1 MAGSSTP
8 WPVFLLA
15 VPTWTISLVSDFAV
29 ANLTFQCPPG
39 FVPQPHQRKSNR
51 NFSSNPE
58 CVCGEWE
65 LGLVQCDEKTLEAF
79 LPMRGVWHDIE
90 SAELFVGRCFYTL
103 FRHDLHQ
110 FTLQLPSNI
119 TNLNEFVCGPFGREG
134 RLCGQCKPGFGTSLY
149 EKDLRCVNCTDT
161 PLPGVLHTYL
171 LRLYHQL
178 YSSLS
183 FWCWASQLPQRIH
196 LLQSNVLL
204 AGTFSVGLEY
214 CDFKRRFWFCFS
226 FRRNT

>member
-15 VPTWTISLVSDFAV
+15 VTTWTISLVSDFAA
-29 ANLTFQCPPG
+29 ANVTSQCPPE

-58 CVCGEWE
+58 CVCGEWGS
-65 LGLVQCDEKTLEAF
+65 GLVQCDEKTLEAF
-79 LPMRGVWHDIE
+79 LPMWGCMTYDIE
-90 SAELFVGRCFYTL
+90 SAELLVGRCFYTL
-103 FRHDLHQ
+103 FWRDLHQ
-110 FTLQLPSNI
+110 FTLQLPSSI

-134 RLCGQCKPGFGTSLY
+134 RLCGRCKPGFGTSLY
-149 EKDLRCVNCTDT
+149 EKDLRCVNCTFALT
-161 PLPGVLHTYL
+161 HLSQAVLHTYL

-183 FWCWASQLPQRIH
+183 FWCSASQLPQPLSTH
-196 LLQSNVLL
+196 SSS
-204 AGTFSVGLEY
+204 SVKCTPCG
-214 CDFKRRFWFCFS
+214 
-226 FRRNT
+226 